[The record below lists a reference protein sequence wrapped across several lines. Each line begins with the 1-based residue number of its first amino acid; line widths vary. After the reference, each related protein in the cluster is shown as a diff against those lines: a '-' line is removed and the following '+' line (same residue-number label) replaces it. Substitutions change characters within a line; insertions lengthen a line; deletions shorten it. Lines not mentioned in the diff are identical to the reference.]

1 MVCFNFYVFNRQG
14 TCVHYHEWYRPKPV
28 SQGAGSLADDQ
39 KQMFGLFWTLNNFA
53 AAMDPKE

>member
-14 TCVHYHEWYRPKPV
+14 TCVHYHEWYRPMSV
-28 SQGAGSLADDQ
+28 AHGAGSAADDQ
-39 KQMFGLFWTLNNFA
+39 KQMYGLFWTLNNFA